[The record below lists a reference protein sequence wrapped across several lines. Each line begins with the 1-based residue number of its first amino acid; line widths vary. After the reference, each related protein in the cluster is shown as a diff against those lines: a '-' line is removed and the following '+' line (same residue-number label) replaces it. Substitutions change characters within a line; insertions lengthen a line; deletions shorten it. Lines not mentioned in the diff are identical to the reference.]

1 MRVFWVFLLFSFVA
15 LNNIVKAQCGS
26 IDFSINNTTGCIP
39 LSIHYNQNK
48 PTLQFKM
55 VIYERWGEKIF
66 ETEEI
71 TEGWEGK
78 IKDKPGDVGVY
89 YYRIYA
95 VPYDG
100 YEKIKLNGQFLLL
113 R

>member
-1 MRVFWVFLLFSFVA
+1 
-15 LNNIVKAQCGS
+15 
-26 IDFSINNTTGCIP
+26 
-39 LSIHYNQNK
+39 
-48 PTLQFKM
+48 M

-71 TEGWEGK
+71 TEGWDGK

-100 YEKIKLNGQFLLL
+100 YEKIKLNGLFLLL